1 MTDKAQLR
9 VAEEQRIA
17 SKESLLRPRTRR
29 ETVFIESLGE
39 WIKIRSMAF
48 HTREKIKTDCMDGF
62 QVDEE
67 KFTTM
72 SILACVEEPE
82 LTVKD
87 IAALKQQDI
96 SVIDELSTEITRIN
110 TVGDAEEG
118 KGSSR
123 RTPTSDSDSS

>member
-1 MTDKAQLR
+1 
-9 VAEEQRIA
+9 
-17 SKESLLRPRTRR
+17 
-29 ETVFIESLGE
+29 
-39 WIKIRSMAF
+39 
-48 HTREKIKTDCMDGF
+48 MDGF
-62 QVDEE
+62 KLDEE

-87 IAALKQQDI
+87 VTALKQQDI
-96 SVIDELSTEITRIN
+96 LVIDELSNEITRIN